1 MFKKLKDKLAEEVKS
16 SPQRIQQFAQAA
28 QAAVTSA
35 SSSIT
40 DITNSDL
47 FSIGDNDGQQ
57 PRPAKAQSSSPNGQ
71 QNTFQDVA
79 LVEPLQPTEPVDYM
93 SSHDILDHQ
102 RQRRLSNSSFASD
115 VSFRLPSYETPS
127 MYHLQSDMEV
137 SASEAE
143 ERGFS
148 SGNVSLDRVT
158 KEQLYAAYRRTQERY
173 TKYRTQYGDL
183 ARHYKLLERENAKAR
198 SVLVETQD
206 KALRRISELREQ
218 CALEQSAK
226 AHLEKALRV
235 EIEEKCMKIEALNTK
250 VQLLQ
255 SNSNIS
261 SSNDKNENKPKS
273 EGDGDVQLINLS
285 SDNEGNQISEESS
298 AAEIIA
304 LNNKIEKMEQLLNK
318 YKESLKSSKE
328 KNSQITTEIQILSN
342 ELENKNKEIEQLKVS
357 SDQLVESKQKIQEL
371 NNINEELQNKINVYE
386 FNKTREVSTLELDFQ
401 KAQEEITELRGK
413 IEVFSKREEEY
424 AISLAENKL
433 SIHKELESKET
444 EIKSLKDYLEASK
457 KEIQSLNIVV
467 NDYKNNVTSLEAEKA
482 KLSQDIAELNSFK
495 TKISELEAQI
505 EELTKKCQSL
515 EQTKTKADEGY
526 KCLQLQMKQETA
538 EKLAMI
544 DRNTYLENRNT
555 QLSEENAKKSSQIGQ
570 LEIELQKREKILKD
584 QALED
589 SKKDEVFEELS
600 IWKDKYAKLE
610 SEIQEERDELIKLQ
624 SEIEKLLANHELLQ
638 NQNIE
643 FRKVVTELK
652 SENAIM
658 HEKVVKNTKMKA
670 GIIKLGNEILDLR
683 KLIFLVSSEAKSL
696 QAINNEAFISLT
708 KEINYAF
715 NNISHCETNSNNNK
729 LNELRQENNKLQKEL
744 KVGVE
749 KYETLNLELNALRD
763 ENNNLKSTITEFELQ
778 KNLIDEEVK
787 NITERYEVAIN
798 ELNFVK
804 EEKENLQYKIKEY
817 ENNFQNLQIAMEF
830 EKSQY
835 LESNEKLKLLENEK
849 QTLEDKLNILMNEG
863 NVSNK
868 ELVALTDVHNNT
880 LSELDAIKNENN
892 KLIVQTEE
900 LNKQI
905 ASMHKLEEDN
915 KNLTLENTS
924 LKTQVE
930 SIADNYKKLE
940 TEINDVRK
948 SHADM
953 EVEKDNLNEI
963 NNTLTI
969 QTEELNK
976 QIASMH
982 KLQEDNKT
990 LTLENTSL
998 KTQVESIADNYK
1010 KLETEINDVRKS
1022 HADMEVEKDN
1032 LNEINNTLTVQ
1043 TEELKKQI
1051 ASINKLQ
1058 EDNKTLT
1065 LENISLKTQVENIA
1079 DSYKKL
1085 EIEINDVRKS
1095 HADMEVE
1102 KDHLNEIIEKLE
1114 SSSCKNTQNNECQ
1127 TDDLVAQTAAEEE
1140 IKSVQASDLGK
1151 VSSTS
1156 IEDTNLEKGVP
1167 SDDQYKLLKS
1177 DYDALKEENRRFKS
1191 DIEGLQTYLTKISK
1205 ENSVLNDKLRELIA
1219 TSEHSTDNT
1228 DIANDLTDLK
1238 KEALFRKEKIDD
1250 LLRENM
1256 LLVEENLELKDQL
1269 QSQNYPKPEINS
1281 KQENDNSLRE
1291 KYNNLLQV
1299 NSTLE
1304 KRLNDLEQMNKSVNG
1319 NMSQIQE
1326 KNEKL
1331 RLSNEKLERRLDEA
1345 LVSLRHLHS
1354 LQENTE
1360 LEYLRNILYEYLT
1373 GSGTHSVTLAKVLA
1387 AIVKFDDM
1395 QTKQVLQKEKE
1406 RQGFLRQLGII

>member
-1 MFKKLKDKLAEEVKS
+1 
-16 SPQRIQQFAQAA
+16 
-28 QAAVTSA
+28 
-35 SSSIT
+35 
-40 DITNSDL
+40 
-47 FSIGDNDGQQ
+47 
-57 PRPAKAQSSSPNGQ
+57 
-71 QNTFQDVA
+71 
-79 LVEPLQPTEPVDYM
+79 
-93 SSHDILDHQ
+93 
-102 RQRRLSNSSFASD
+102 
-115 VSFRLPSYETPS
+115 
-127 MYHLQSDMEV
+127 
-137 SASEAE
+137 
-143 ERGFS
+143 
-148 SGNVSLDRVT
+148 
-158 KEQLYAAYRRTQERY
+158 
-173 TKYRTQYGDL
+173 
-183 ARHYKLLERENAKAR
+183 
-198 SVLVETQD
+198 
-206 KALRRISELREQ
+206 
-218 CALEQSAK
+218 
-226 AHLEKALRV
+226 
-235 EIEEKCMKIEALNTK
+235 MKIEALNTK

-643 FRKVVTELK
+643 FRKIVTELK

-830 EKSQY
+830 EKTQY

-915 KNLTLENTS
+915 KN
-924 LKTQVE
+924 
-930 SIADNYKKLE
+930 
-940 TEINDVRK
+940 
-948 SHADM
+948 
-953 EVEKDNLNEI
+953 
-963 NNTLTI
+963 
-969 QTEELNK
+969 
-976 QIASMH
+976 
-982 KLQEDNKT
+982 

-1167 SDDQYKLLKS
+1167 SDDQYKLLKT

-1406 RQGFLRQLGII
+1406 RQGFVSI

>member
-57 PRPAKAQSSSPNGQ
+57 PRPVKAQSSSPNGQ
-71 QNTFQDVA
+71 QNTFQDVG
-79 LVEPLQPTEPVDYM
+79 LLEPLQPNESVDYM

-183 ARHYKLLERENAKAR
+183 ARHYKLLERENAKAK

-255 SNSNIS
+255 SNSNIAN
-261 SSNDKNENKPKS
+261 SNDQNDIKTKS
-273 EGDGDVQLINLS
+273 TEGDGDVQLINLS
-285 SDNEGNQISEESS
+285 NDKEGNQISEESS
-298 AAEIIA
+298 AEIIA

-318 YKESLKSSKE
+318 YKESLKLSKE
-328 KNSQITTEIQILSN
+328 KNSQNTTEIQILAN
-342 ELENKNKEIEQLKVS
+342 ELENKNKEIEQLKAI
-357 SDQLVESKQKIQEL
+357 SDQLAESKQKIQEL

-386 FNKTREVSTLELDFQ
+386 FNKTREISTLEVDFQ
-401 KAQEEITELRGK
+401 KAQEEISELRSK

-433 SIHKELESKET
+433 SIHKELESKES

-457 KEIQSLNIVV
+457 KEIQSLNIVI
-467 NDYKNNVTSLEAEKA
+467 NDYKNNVISLEAEKT
-482 KLSQDIAELNSFK
+482 KLSQDNSELNSFK
-495 TKISELEAQI
+495 TKISDLEGQI
-505 EELTKKCQSL
+505 EELTKKCQNL

-555 QLSEENAKKSSQIGQ
+555 QLSEENAKKSAQIGQ
-570 LEIELQKREKILKD
+570 LEMELQKKEKILKD

-589 SKKDEVFEELS
+589 SKKDEVLEELS

-652 SENAIM
+652 SENAVM

-670 GIIKLGNEILDLR
+670 GIVKLAHEILDLR
-683 KLIFLVSSEAKSL
+683 KLIFVISSEAKSL

-729 LNELRQENNKLQKEL
+729 LNELKQENNKLQKEL

-749 KYETLNLELNALRD
+749 KYDKLNSELNALQD
-763 ENNNLKSTITEFELQ
+763 ENNNLKSTITEFEVQ

-798 ELNFVK
+798 DLNFVK

-817 ENNFQNLQIAMEF
+817 ENNFQNLQLAMEF
-830 EKSQY
+830 EKTQY
-835 LESNEKLKLLENEK
+835 HDTNEKLKLLENENK
-849 QTLEDKLNILMNEG
+849 ILVEKLDSLMKES
-863 NVSNK
+863 NVSSK
-868 ELVALTDVHNNT
+868 DLVALTDLHNNT
-880 LSELDAIKNENN
+880 VSELDAVKNENN
-892 KLIVQTEE
+892 KLSVQIEE

-905 ASMHKLEEDN
+905 ASISKLQEDNKALTLENTSLNTQVEATADTYKKLEVELSDLRKSHADVEVEKNKLKEINNMLTVQTEELKTQISNISKIQEDN
-915 KNLTLENTS
+915 KNLTVENIS

-930 SIADNYKKLE
+930 SIADSYKKLE

-948 SHADM
+948 SHAD
-953 EVEKDNLNEI
+953 I
-963 NNTLTI
+963 
-969 QTEELNK
+969 
-976 QIASMH
+976 
-982 KLQEDNKT
+982 
-990 LTLENTSL
+990 
-998 KTQVESIADNYK
+998 
-1010 KLETEINDVRKS
+1010 
-1022 HADMEVEKDN
+1022 
-1032 LNEINNTLTVQ
+1032 
-1043 TEELKKQI
+1043 
-1051 ASINKLQ
+1051 
-1058 EDNKTLT
+1058 
-1065 LENISLKTQVENIA
+1065 
-1079 DSYKKL
+1079 
-1085 EIEINDVRKS
+1085 
-1095 HADMEVE
+1095 EVE

-1114 SSSCKNTQNNECQ
+1114 NSSCKSTQNNECQ
-1127 TDDLVAQTAAEEE
+1127 TDDLLPQTVSEQELQ
-1140 IKSVQASDLGK
+1140 SVKAIDLGK
-1151 VSSTS
+1151 LNTTS
-1156 IEDTNLEKGVP
+1156 VENINTETITASGDE
-1167 SDDQYKLLKS
+1167 YKLLKTE
-1177 DYDALKEENRRFKS
+1177 YDALKEENRRFKS

-1219 TSEHSTDNT
+1219 TSEHSTDNS
-1228 DIANDLTDLK
+1228 DICNDLSELK
-1238 KEALFRKEKIDD
+1238 KEAQLRKEKIDD

-1256 LLVEENLELKDQL
+1256 LLAEENLELKDQL
-1269 QSQNYPKPEINS
+1269 QSQNYPKPEIKS
-1281 KQENDNSLRE
+1281 PQENDNSLRE
-1291 KYNNLLQV
+1291 KYNNLMQV

-1304 KRLNDLEQMNKSVNG
+1304 KRLNDLEQMNKSVNS
-1319 NMSQIQE
+1319 NFSQIQE

-1345 LVSLRHLHS
+1345 LVSLRHLHA

>member
-57 PRPAKAQSSSPNGQ
+57 PRPAKPQSSSPNGQ

-79 LVEPLQPTEPVDYM
+79 LLEPLQPTEPVDYM
-93 SSHDILDHQ
+93 SSHDILDQQ

-235 EIEEKCMKIEALNTK
+235 EIEEKCMKIETLNTK

-261 SSNDKNENKPKS
+261 SSDKNENKTKS
-273 EGDGDVQLINLS
+273 TEGDGDVQLINLS
-285 SDNEGNQISEESS
+285 NDNEGNQISEESS
-298 AAEIIA
+298 AAEIIT

-386 FNKTREVSTLELDFQ
+386 FNKSREVSTLELDFQ
-401 KAQEEITELRGK
+401 KAQEEISELRGK

-433 SIHKELESKET
+433 SIHKELESKES

-457 KEIQSLNIVV
+457 KEIQSLNIVI
-467 NDYKNNVTSLEAEKA
+467 NDYKNNVTALEAEKV
-482 KLSQDIAELNSFK
+482 KLSQDNSELNSFK

-505 EELTKKCQSL
+505 EELTKKCHNL

-555 QLSEENAKKSSQIGQ
+555 QLSEENSKKSTQIGQ
-570 LEIELQKREKILKD
+570 LETELQKREKILKD

-589 SKKDEVFEELS
+589 SKKDEVLEELS

-638 NQNIE
+638 TQNIE
-643 FRKVVTELK
+643 FRKVITELK

-670 GIIKLGNEILDLR
+670 GIVKLANEILDLR
-683 KLIFLVSSEAKSL
+683 KLIFLISSEAKSL

-749 KYETLNLELNALRD
+749 KYDILNSELNALRD
-763 ENNNLKSTITEFELQ
+763 ENNNLKSTITEFEVQ

-787 NITERYEVAIN
+787 NITERYEVVKN
-798 ELNFVK
+798 ELSFIK

-830 EKSQY
+830 EKTQY
-835 LESNEKLKLLENEK
+835 LESNEQLKLLENEK
-849 QTLEDKLNILMNEG
+849 QTLVEKLDSLTNDS
-863 NVSNK
+863 NVATK
-868 ELVALTDVHNNT
+868 ELVALKDVHNNT
-880 LSELDAIKNENN
+880 LGDLDAIKNENK

-905 ASMHKLEEDN
+905 ASINKLQEDN

-924 LKTQVE
+924 LKTKLQDITE
-930 SIADNYKKLE
+930 NHKKLE
-940 TEINDVRK
+940 TEINV
-948 SHADM
+948 
-953 EVEKDNLNEI
+953 
-963 NNTLTI
+963 
-969 QTEELNK
+969 
-976 QIASMH
+976 
-982 KLQEDNKT
+982 
-990 LTLENTSL
+990 
-998 KTQVESIADNYK
+998 
-1010 KLETEINDVRKS
+1010 VRKS

-1065 LENISLKTQVENIA
+1065 LENISLKTQVESIA

-1085 EIEINDVRKS
+1085 ETEINDVRKS

-1102 KDHLNEIIEKLE
+1102 KDHLNEIIGKLE

-1127 TDDLVAQTAAEEE
+1127 TDDLLAQTASEQEVE
-1140 IKSVQASDLGK
+1140 SVQASDLGQ
-1151 VSSTS
+1151 VNSTS
-1156 IEDTNLEKGVP
+1156 REDSNLEKGIP
-1167 SDDQYKLLKS
+1167 SDDQYKSLKT

-1228 DIANDLTDLK
+1228 DVSNDLTELK
-1238 KEALFRKEKIDD
+1238 KEAEFRKEKIDD

-1281 KQENDNSLRE
+1281 QENDNSLKE

-1387 AIVKFDDM
+1387 AIVKFDDL